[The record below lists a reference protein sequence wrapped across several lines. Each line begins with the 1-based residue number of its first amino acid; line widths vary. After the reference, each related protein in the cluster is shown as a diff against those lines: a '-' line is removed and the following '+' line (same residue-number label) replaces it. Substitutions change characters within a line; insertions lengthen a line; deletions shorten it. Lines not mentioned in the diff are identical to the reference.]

1 MRMPRGV
8 RGFKMALAVVLW
20 LVLTAVLVRSG
31 HIGLNL
37 ITAIHV
43 VHGVLLLGFCHWAV
57 TTRHDEDSSDM
68 EESPP
73 SDGRE

>member
-1 MRMPRGV
+1 
-8 RGFKMALAVVLW
+8 MALAVVLW

-37 ITAIHV
+37 ITGIHV

-57 TTRHDEDSSDM
+57 TRVHDDDRSDA
-68 EESPP
+68 EKSPP
-73 SDGRE
+73 HDNRE